1 LNNKRLDD
9 IDEKVYEL
17 PQAVHQDLID
27 AYRTMATE
35 ALREAEA
42 QEWAEATVQDFA
54 SMLQQDVRRKLPKNR
69 PTKDD
74 PTRRH
79 L

>member
-1 LNNKRLDD
+1 MNNKRLDD
-9 IDEKVYEL
+9 IDEKIYEL
-17 PQAVHQDLID
+17 SQAVHQDLID

-42 QEWAEATVQDFA
+42 HEWAEATVQDFT
-54 SMLQQDVRRKLPKNR
+54 SPLQQKVRRKLPQDG
-69 PTKDD
+69 TAEDD